1 VASRVK
7 RFVLWAVRFTA
18 LAYPLA
24 LLLIVIGFRLVGERW
39 WGTTVALYLPRLGFA
54 LPLPFI
60 VLALLLSR
68 SFWWLGTQ
76 LVAVLILLFP
86 LMGLHLS
93 FGTVTANATAAATGG
108 HALRVLTLNANE
120 GRFGVDHLIQ
130 QVREAGADLILV
142 QEAGRVSEAS
152 MSAGLAGYHV
162 SKDDQFVIASRF
174 PIKDTYVPPHIVSGD
189 PSRTSRFIR
198 YQLETPG
205 GLIHVYN
212 MHPASPR
219 DGLEELR
226 GDGWRNELT
235 SGRFLNP
242 ASGRVGPNTALR
254 LAQVQAV
261 AEDAAASKYP
271 VLIAGDTNL
280 PEQSWALRQWL
291 GAYRDAFAERG
302 SGFGYTFPAPKRP
315 WMRIDRILVGPGFRV
330 LNCQVLT
337 ERVSDHLGVVA
348 DLQLPVAP

>member
-1 VASRVK
+1 VAGRLR

-24 LLLIVIGFRLVGERW
+24 LLLIVVAFRLVGERW

-93 FGTVTANATAAATGG
+93 FGTAAASPTATGG
-108 HALRVLTLNANE
+108 RSLRVLTLNADE
-120 GRFGVDHLIQ
+120 GRFGVDQLIR
-130 QVREAGADLILV
+130 QVREAGADVMLM

-152 MSAGLAGYHV
+152 LRDGLAGYHV

-174 PIKDTYVPPHIVSGD
+174 PIKDTYVPPHIVVGD
-189 PSRTSRFIR
+189 PTRTSRFIR

-219 DGLEELR
+219 DALEELR
-226 GDGWRNELT
+226 GDGWRNEFT

-254 LAQVQAV
+254 LVQVQAV

-280 PEQSWALRQWL
+280 PEQSWALRHWL
-291 GAYRDAFAERG
+291 GGYRDAFAERG

-315 WMRIDRILVGPGFRV
+315 WMRIDRILIGPGFRV
-330 LNCQVLT
+330 LGCKVLT
-337 ERVSDHLGVVA
+337 ERVSDHLAVVA
-348 DLQLPVAP
+348 DLEWPAGP